1 MKKDMKKEIEKLL
14 NSDINSNKLSKLSGV
29 DQPTI
34 HRIRNGTS
42 KLGNISFDKALKLF
56 NLTEEMDKME
66 NNKVIVW
73 TGKTTDGN
81 KKWTAKAPTY
91 KELFETLI
99 DKYEYAIV
107 DYDKLGIK
115 KLEVNGEDLDKY
127 DVTTDGI
134 GNWELFEEFEN
145 RKDLKELSDEDYKD
159 VIRSSDGSAYYQ
171 DFEVRYYF
179 EAYDTEYVE
188 EFDTDDFQMEED
200 EDGWYATDKDEY
212 LWIVRFNKAI
222 EKLKENDVDV
232 EALEFNEYED
242 YITEANKY

>member
-1 MKKDMKKEIEKLL
+1 MEKQIIELL
-14 NSDINSNKLSKLSGV
+14 NSQLTSNKIATLSGV
-29 DQPTI
+29 SQSVI
-34 HRIRNGTS
+34 HRVRTGERTLDNMSFGS
-42 KLGNISFDKALKLF
+42 VKKLYKLY
-56 NLTEEMDKME
+56 EEMEKMN
-66 NNKVIVW
+66 NNKIIAW

-115 KLEVNGEDLDKY
+115 KLEVNGEDLDQY

-134 GNWELFEEFEN
+134 GNFELFEEFEN
-145 RKDLKELSDEDYKD
+145 RKDLKELSEQDYKD
-159 VIRSSDGSAYYQ
+159 VISNSDGNAYYQ
-171 DFEVRYYF
+171 DFEERYYF
-179 EAYDTEYVE
+179 EPLDTEYVE
-188 EFDTDDFQMEED
+188 EFDTDDFNMEED
-200 EDGWYATDKDEY
+200 EDGWYAVDVDEY
-212 LWIVRFNKAI
+212 LWIIKFNKAI

-232 EALEFNEYED
+232 EALEVNEYED